1 MDYAIILAGGAGTR
15 FWPLSTYEEPK
26 QFLSIFSDRPLFE
39 ETVLRIRKL
48 IVDKNIYIAT
58 NKVHS
63 RKIKNCLKKF
73 KIPFK
78 NLFFEPEVRN
88 TLAPIAFLSQKINDM
103 DRDAV
108 IVVSHSDNVIKHND
122 KFLEALK
129 KGVDIA
135 RQGYIVT
142 LGTLPQRPETGYG
155 YIKIKSKILSGRPA
169 DKKQKSKIYRVDRFI
184 EKPNLS
190 NAKKFVQDKKYYW
203 NSGIFIFR
211 SDIMLGEVERFMPK
225 AYKIIMRMKNKQ
237 DFNRLWQRLPS
248 LSIDYAVMEKT
259 KKAALLP
266 VDYDWIDLGTWQA
279 IGEILKKDRNGNI
292 FKGNC
297 RDVGSKNSLVW
308 SNNRLVVTLG
318 LKDII
323 IVDTKNALLV
333 CSKDKTQDVKK
344 IAQKLKQKF

>member
-1 MDYAIILAGGAGTR
+1 
-15 FWPLSTYEEPK
+15 
-26 QFLSIFSDRPLFE
+26 
-39 ETVLRIRKL
+39 
-48 IVDKNIYIAT
+48 
-58 NKVHS
+58 
-63 RKIKNCLKKF
+63 
-73 KIPFK
+73 
-78 NLFFEPEVRN
+78 
-88 TLAPIAFLSQKINDM
+88 
-103 DRDAV
+103 
-108 IVVSHSDNVIKHND
+108 
-122 KFLEALK
+122 
-129 KGVDIA
+129 
-135 RQGYIVT
+135 
-142 LGTLPQRPETGYG
+142 
-155 YIKIKSKILSGRPA
+155 
-169 DKKQKSKIYRVDRFI
+169 
-184 EKPNLS
+184 
-190 NAKKFVQDKKYYW
+190 
-203 NSGIFIFR
+203 
-211 SDIMLGEVERFMPK
+211 
-225 AYKIIMRMKNKQ
+225 MKDKQ

-308 SNNRLVVTLG
+308 SNNRLVATLG